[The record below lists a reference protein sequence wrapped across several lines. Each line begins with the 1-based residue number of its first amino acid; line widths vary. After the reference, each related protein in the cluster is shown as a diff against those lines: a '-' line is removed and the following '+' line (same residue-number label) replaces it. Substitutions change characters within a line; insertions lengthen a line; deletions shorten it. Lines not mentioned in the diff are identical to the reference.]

1 MHTYTRREIWI
12 TRIVNVF
19 VALAIAA
26 ATAIYSVHRYSEMG
40 GNNFKHYASRMRWIW
55 IIAFVLF
62 VFFMFKALK
71 KYDKVFKPDIQYSFG
86 QNLKCLFGNHIYDG
100 CVCPCCGTSRHEW
113 KNGTCTKCGKV
124 CHHHNCFATHTSHYE
139 PDYDSAG
146 RPVEQVT
153 VTTYQCK
160 DCGTV
165 FEEESGG
172 GT

>member
-1 MHTYTRREIWI
+1 VYTYTRKEIWI
-12 TRIVNVF
+12 KRIVNMI
-19 VALAIAA
+19 LAIAVV
-26 ATAIYSVHRYSEMG
+26 TGTIIYTIHRHNQMG
-40 GNNFKHYASRMRWIW
+40 STFKHLAGRIYPFWL
-55 IIAFVLF
+55 IALTITGIFLF
-62 VFFMFKALK
+62 RALR

-86 QNLKCLFGNHIYDG
+86 QNLKCLFGSHIYDG
-100 CVCPCCGTSRHEW
+100 CVCPCCGTSRHQW
-113 KNGTCTKCGKV
+113 KNGQCTKCGKV
-124 CHHHNCFATHTSHYE
+124 CHHHNCFAIHTSHYE